1 MVLLQKLPAHTQVY
15 VDGKLLNLEK
25 APGRQVVSVLFSTKE
40 GGKRN
45 EMKYFLLWLKCWS
58 ARGASP
64 HPAVM
69 GNCPT
74 ISRWFYQVDEFLFIF
89 LFLVL
94 LMEMKT
100 RCHSNISSCCLV

>member
-1 MVLLQKLPAHTQVY
+1 MLLLQKLPAHTQVY

-45 EMKYFLLWLKCWS
+45 EMKYLLLWLKCWS
-58 ARGASP
+58 ARGASL
-64 HPAVM
+64 
-69 GNCPT
+69 
-74 ISRWFYQVDEFLFIF
+74 SRTFYQVDDFLFIF
-89 LFLVL
+89 LLMVL

-100 RCHSNISSCCLV
+100 RDHSSISSCCLV

>member
-45 EMKYFLLWLKCWS
+45 EMKYLLL
-58 ARGASP
+58 
-64 HPAVM
+64 
-69 GNCPT
+69 
-74 ISRWFYQVDEFLFIF
+74 
-89 LFLVL
+89 
-94 LMEMKT
+94 
-100 RCHSNISSCCLV
+100 